1 MIRGV
6 ISRRTFT
13 LSPNMIS
20 PKPRQSSPIATPR
33 VISAPVKA
41 RDPPEAEVADGTALF
56 AAPDEPDE
64 PDDPE
69 PVDPEPVDPDPVE
82 PDDAEVEPAA
92 VVVVPPPDPLVVV
105 VEDGIVVEVVVLDAV
120 VVLVVEEVAMVVV
133 VVVLPVP
140 GTAVQTN
147 PLGSLP
153 LAVKVTTLFQ

>member
-1 MIRGV
+1 MTLGV

-13 LSPNMIS
+13 LSPNMIN
-20 PKPRQSSPIATPR
+20 PKPRQSSPMATPR
-33 VISAPVKA
+33 VIRAPVKA

-56 AAPDEPDE
+56 AA

-92 VVVVPPPDPLVVV
+92 VVVLPPPDPLVVV

-120 VVLVVEEVAMVVV
+120 VVLVVEEAVVVVVV